1 MIGFVADAHIYN
13 HRAHGG
19 SVTAGVNVRCRST
32 LDALSRAVTRA
43 SSDCEALVIL
53 GDLFDGVKPEPQVIA
68 HVQNIL
74 AADIPIIVL
83 AGNHDI
89 VSGATGDNALGPLSD
104 CCSVVEHAQFIPCGG
119 ASLLCVPFEAGD
131 ARVWLPQRVA
141 GLMEQVPRNASGK
154 AQPQILVTH
163 IGIIDGQTPPFLEH
177 STEAIPLAQLV
188 ELCSTWNIDAVF
200 TGHWHKHRQFS
211 RSPLIVQVGA
221 LAPTGW
227 QDAGLEFGKLTRY
240 DPVKRSW
247 LSQTIAGPRFVASE
261 EDAKAAYNEG
271 CDVFLRLTAGPEQMA
286 AATETMKRLCNEE
299 YVVDGEIVPT
309 KDEAEA
315 AARAAAHA
323 AGVADLS
330 LDEAVQAFVAVLD
343 LKEGL
348 TVDDVAAR
356 VKKYLELSA

>member
-1 MIGFVADAHIYN
+1 MMIAFAADTHIFN
-13 HRAHGG
+13 HRQFGG
-19 SVTAGVNVRCRST
+19 PVTAGINVRCRST

-43 SSDCEALVIL
+43 ASDCEALVIL

-89 VSGATGDNALGPLSD
+89 VSGTPGDNALGPLSD
-104 CCSVVEHAQFIPCGG
+104 CCSVIEHAQFIPCGG
-119 ASLLCVPFEAGD
+119 AALLCVPFEAGD

-141 GLMEQVPRNASGK
+141 GLMERVPRNAGGK
-154 AQPQILVTH
+154 AQPLILATH

-177 STEAIPLAQLV
+177 STEAIPLVQLV

-211 RSPLIVQVGA
+211 RSPLIVQVGT

-247 LSQTIAGPRFVASE
+247 LTQTIAGPRFVTSE
-261 EDAKAAYNEG
+261 EDAMNAYNEG
-271 CDVFLRLTAGPEQMA
+271 CDVYLRLVAGPEQMA
-286 AATETMKRLCNEE
+286 ATTETLARMRTGAFI
-299 YVVDGEIVPT
+299 VDGEIVPT

-315 AARAAAHA
+315 AARSAAHA

-330 LDEAVQAFVAVLD
+330 LDEAVAAFVAMMD

-356 VKKYLELSA
+356 VKKYLEVA

>member
-1 MIGFVADAHIYN
+1 MISFVADTHIFN
-13 HRAHGG
+13 HRQMGG
-19 SVTAGVNVRCRST
+19 PVVVGINTRCRST

-43 SSDCEALVIL
+43 VNDCEALVIL

-89 VSGATGDNALGPLSD
+89 VSGAPGDNALGPLSE
-104 CCSVVEHAQFIPCGG
+104 CCTVVEHAQLIPCGG
-119 ASLLCVPFEAGD
+119 ADLLCVPFEAGD
-131 ARVWLPQRVA
+131 ARSWLPQRVA
-141 GLMEQVPRNASGK
+141 ELVERLPRIGK
-154 AQPQILVTH
+154 PQPRILATH
-163 IGIIDGQTPPFLEH
+163 VGIIDGQTPPFLER
-177 STEAIPLAQLV
+177 SAEAVPLVQLV

-211 RSPLIVQVGA
+211 QSPLVVQVGA

-227 QDAGLEFGKLTRY
+227 QDAGLEFGKLVRY
-240 DPVKRSW
+240 DPAKRSW
-247 LSQTIAGPRFVASE
+247 LTQTIAGPRFVTSE
-261 EDAKAAYNEG
+261 EDVKAAHSEG
-271 CDVFLRLTAGPEQMA
+271 CDVFLRLTTGPEKMN
-286 AATETMKRLCNEE
+286 AATATMKRLCNEE
-299 YVVDGEIVPT
+299 FVVDGEVIST

-315 AARAAAHA
+315 AARSAAHA

-330 LDEAVQAFVAVLD
+330 LEEAVTAFVTMMD

-348 TVDDVAAR
+348 SVDDVVAR
-356 VKKYLELSA
+356 VKKYLEVAQ